1 MHAGRP
7 LQRLAAG
14 QCLGLGS
21 RLVDTRL
28 LPPQIVRSYTRS
40 DAKID
45 AKVGGAFSIFGGN
58 VTGVIKDL
66 VPHQRIVQAWRFSSW
81 DEGKLVW
88 W

>member
-1 MHAGRP
+1 MHACRP

-14 QCLGLGS
+14 HRETHRDVLIWS
-21 RLVDTRL
+21 TL
-28 LPPQIVRSYTRS
+28 LWRQIVRSYTRS

-66 VPHQRIVQAWRFSSW
+66 VPHQRIVQAWRFNSW
-81 DEGKLVW
+81 DEGKHV
-88 W
+88 